1 MSVSYIKLWHIL
13 IDRGM
18 KKKDLE
24 EQAQVSHYMMKKL
37 ARNEVVPADVLGKIS
52 KALDCT
58 IDDIIDFTEDPE

>member
-1 MSVSYIKLWHIL
+1 
-13 IDRGM
+13 M

-24 EQAQVSHYMMKKL
+24 QQARVSHYMMKKL

-58 IDDIIDFTEDPE
+58 IDDIIDFSEDPE